1 MRIFEGKVAI
11 ISGATSGLGR
21 AIAIEFAKK
30 GANVSICGR
39 REQEGLE
46 TLELIKK
53 EGANGIFT
61 QTDISKSEDVQ
72 NFVNRTVQAFGN
84 INFVINNAAIGGA
97 SISIKD
103 YSDEKWDKVIAIN
116 LRGTFLLTK
125 YSLQVMEKNPDG
137 GAIVNVSSLSGLVG
151 YPLICPYSA
160 SKFGIIGLTKSAS
173 LEFAEKKIRINAIC
187 PGGIETE
194 MTEKLFKATGNY
206 SQARKQLEGEHP
218 MNRLARPEEVAK
230 AAVWLCS
237 DEASFIT
244 GVALPVDGGY
254 TAR

>member
-1 MRIFEGKVAI
+1 MKTFEGKVAI

-21 AIAIEFAKK
+21 SIAIEFAKK

-39 REQEGLE
+39 REKEGLE
-46 TLELIKK
+46 TVELIKK
-53 EGANGIFT
+53 EGVNALFT
-61 QTDISKSEDVQ
+61 
-72 NFVNRTVQAFGN
+72 
-84 INFVINNAAIGGA
+84 
-97 SISIKD
+97 IKD
-103 YSDEKWDKVIAIN
+103 YNEEKWDKVIAIN

-125 YSLQVMEKNPDG
+125 YSLQEMEKNTNG
-137 GAIVNVSSLSGLVG
+137 GSIVNIASTSGLVG
-151 YPLICPYSA
+151 YPLLTPYCA
-160 SKFGIIGLTKSAS
+160 SKFGVIGLTKSAA
-173 LEFAEKKIRINAIC
+173 LEFAQKKIRINVIC

-194 MTEKLFKATGNY
+194 MIEKLFKASPNPAE
-206 SQARKQLEGEHP
+206 ARSEFEGIHP
-218 MNRLARPEEVAK
+218 MNRLARPEEIAK

>member
-1 MRIFEGKVAI
+1 MRAFEGKVAI

-21 AIAIEFAKK
+21 SIAIEFAKK

-39 REQEGLE
+39 REKEGLE
-46 TLELIKK
+46 TVELIKK
-53 EGANGIFT
+53 EGVNALFT
-61 QTDISKSEDVQ
+61 TTDVSKTEDVK
-72 NFVNRTVQAFGN
+72 NFVARTIQSFGKLD
-84 INFVINNAAIGGA
+84 FVINNAAIGGA
-97 SISIKD
+97 SVSIKD
-103 YSDEKWDKVIAIN
+103 YNEEKWDKVIAIN

-125 YSLQVMEKNPDG
+125 YSLQEMEKNTNG
-137 GAIVNVSSLSGLVG
+137 GSIVNIASTSGLVG
-151 YPLICPYSA
+151 YPLLTPYCA
-160 SKFGIIGLTKSAS
+160 SKFGVIGLTKSAA
-173 LEFAEKKIRINAIC
+173 LEFAQKKIRINVIC

-194 MTEKLFKATGNY
+194 MIEKLFKASPNPAE
-206 SQARKQLEGEHP
+206 ARAEFEGIHP

>member
-1 MRIFEGKVAI
+1 MRTFEGKVVI

-21 AIAIEFAKK
+21 AVAIEFAKK

-39 REQEGLE
+39 REQEGLD

-61 QTDISKSEDVQ
+61 QADISKSEDVQ

-84 INFVINNAAIGGA
+84 INYVINNAAIGGA

-125 YSLQVMEKNPDG
+125 YSLQVMEKNLDG

>member
-46 TLELIKK
+46 TLELLKK
-53 EGANGIFT
+53 EGANGLFT

-84 INFVINNAAIGGA
+84 INFAINNAAIGGA